1 MLNYRSF
8 TNQLCAENSEHVG
21 LLADQAAFRL
31 PLGHVDLSAMMHQMK
46 LLGAASTFDDPE
58 GLSPL
63 AGQSHL
69 WGFQRAH

>member
-8 TNQLCAENSEHVG
+8 TNQLCADNAEHDG
-21 LLADQAAFRL
+21 LLLTKRL
-31 PLGHVDLSAMMHQMK
+31 SGCRWGHLDLSAMMHQMK